1 VSVVAAGNILPL
13 HFVIVGNCRFELALS
28 VLVARGVVLEIPQL
42 PGSNLKCSS
51 MTETP
56 ASENEGTS
64 SSPPC
69 ENDKVDQE
77 IDEKSS
83 TRSV

>member
-1 VSVVAAGNILPL
+1 M
-13 HFVIVGNCRFELALS
+13 
-28 VLVARGVVLEIPQL
+28 ARGVVLEIPQL
-42 PGSNLKCSS
+42 PGSIPKSSS

-64 SSPPC
+64 SPPPC
-69 ENDKVDQE
+69 EDDKVDQE

>member
-1 VSVVAAGNILPL
+1 M
-13 HFVIVGNCRFELALS
+13 
-28 VLVARGVVLEIPQL
+28 ARGVVLEIPQL
-42 PGSNLKCSS
+42 PGSNPKSSS

-64 SSPPC
+64 SPPPC
-69 ENDKVDQE
+69 EDDKVDQE

>member
-1 VSVVAAGNILPL
+1 M
-13 HFVIVGNCRFELALS
+13 
-28 VLVARGVVLEIPQL
+28 ARGVVLEIPQL
-42 PGSNLKCSS
+42 PGSNPKCSS